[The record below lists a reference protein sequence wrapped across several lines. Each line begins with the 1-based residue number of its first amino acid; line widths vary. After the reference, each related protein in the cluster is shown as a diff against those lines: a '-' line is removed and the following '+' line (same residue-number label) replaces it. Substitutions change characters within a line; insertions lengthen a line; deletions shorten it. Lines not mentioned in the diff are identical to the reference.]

1 MIFNDFCFHFSAMSN
16 QYLIKHAPGAPGL
29 RILGLGPHFLPS
41 NGLLQLQLLLNK
53 YTFWANKRSITDLKI
68 MLKNSSVIISL
79 WEHKE
84 LIGFARATSDGIFR
98 TVIWD
103 VVVADNVQGNG
114 YGRKLIKAIIN
125 SPMIKKSEKIYLMT
139 THRSEFYKQVGF
151 KINRSQ
157 NLMLYEF
164 D

>member
-1 MIFNDFCFHFSAMSN
+1 MPN

-29 RILGLGPHFLPS
+29 RIFGLGPSLQPTK
-41 NGLLQLQLLLNK
+41 GLLKLQFLLNQ
-53 YTFWANKRSITDLKI
+53 YTFWAKKRSISDLKV
-68 MLKNSSVIISL
+68 MLKNSSAIVSL
-79 WEHKE
+79 WENKE

-103 VVVADNVQGNG
+103 VVVANNVQGNG

-139 THRSEFYKQVGF
+139 TNRSEFYKQLGF
-151 KINRSQ
+151 KTNTSQ
-157 NLMLYEF
+157 NLMLFEL

>member
-1 MIFNDFCFHFSAMSN
+1 
-16 QYLIKHAPGAPGL
+16 
-29 RILGLGPHFLPS
+29 
-41 NGLLQLQLLLNK
+41 
-53 YTFWANKRSITDLKI
+53 
-68 MLKNSSVIISL
+68 MLKNSSAIVSL
-79 WEHKE
+79 WENKE

-103 VVVADNVQGNG
+103 VVVANNVQGNG

-139 THRSEFYKQVGF
+139 TNRSEFYKQLGF
-151 KINRSQ
+151 KTNTSQ
-157 NLMLYEF
+157 NLMLFEL

>member
-1 MIFNDFCFHFSAMSN
+1 
-16 QYLIKHAPGAPGL
+16 
-29 RILGLGPHFLPS
+29 
-41 NGLLQLQLLLNK
+41 
-53 YTFWANKRSITDLKI
+53 